1 MNQLL
6 QSSETKNSVEYA
18 EVNTA
23 LKETQERALRVT
35 EALYR
40 TTDLFSDNEP
50 LKWSLRE
57 SAVKIL
63 QAISALDKNASF
75 DDFRET
81 QRAEKNIRGLLV
93 HIELAAS
100 SAFMARKNFE
110 VLEREYIILRD
121 MVAKTAIPDAC
132 SLSPASSPTATQL
145 IGQTSAPIPIPPIPA
160 FNSPQHQQNQQITA
174 KKPQMSEIAR
184 PMSERQDKIIRF
196 IQKNGLSGVGDIAR
210 SLGAGIS
217 GRTVQRDLNALVGS
231 GLLKKEGEKR
241 WRRYF
246 L

>member
-145 IGQTSAPIPIPPIPA
+145 IGQTSAPIPIPA
-160 FNSPQHQQNQQITA
+160 FNSPQHQQNQQVAA

-184 PMSERQDKIIRF
+184 PMSERQDKILRF
-196 IQKNGLSGVGDIAR
+196 IQKNGISGVGDIAC